1 MCANQELLNDQIRG
15 NWSRP
20 DTLIVTDCGA
30 VTNMVPHGN
39 GHGGAAASNNKYKT
53 LVEATAAAINSGVD
67 LETGTQEEEIH
78 ARDIQEKTS
87 RPGVLVIRFHNQTCR
102 AFAQTSSGQACTQRT
117 RGKLTRAWFSCL
129 LAGTARRPCVDRRQH
144 YRC

>member
-67 LETGTQEEEIH
+67 LETGTQEEEEIH

-87 RPGVLVIRFHNQTCR
+87 RPGVLVIRFHNQKCR
-102 AFAQTSSGQACTQRT
+102 AFPQTSSGQACVGLR
-117 RGKLTRAWFSCL
+117 LS
-129 LAGTARRPCVDRRQH
+129 
-144 YRC
+144 